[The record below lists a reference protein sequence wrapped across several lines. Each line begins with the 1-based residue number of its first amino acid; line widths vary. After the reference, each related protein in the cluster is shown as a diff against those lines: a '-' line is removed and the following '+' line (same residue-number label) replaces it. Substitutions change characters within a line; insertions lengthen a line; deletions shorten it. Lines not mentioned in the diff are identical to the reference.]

1 MNRFSKVLVA
11 NRGEIAVRIMRT
23 ASAMGYSTVAVFSD
37 ADRDSLHVATADES
51 IALGGLTAT
60 QSYLS
65 IEKVINAA
73 KQSGADAIHPGYGFL
88 SENTDFAAACDKAGI
103 VFIGPPAPAIRLM
116 GSKRLSKIAMLK
128 HGVPCIPGYQGEEQD
143 NATLLIKAKEVGLPL
158 MIKAS
163 AGGGGRGMRLVDDE
177 SKLEDELNAARREAK
192 SAFGSDEVILERAV
206 IQPRHIE
213 IQVFADQHG
222 NVIHLGE
229 RDCSIQRRH
238 QKVVEES
245 PSPFVDPELRSRM
258 GEAAVNA
265 AKACDYVG
273 AGTVEFLVDAD
284 KNFYFLEMNTRLQ
297 VEHPVTEMVTGLDLV
312 EMQLSVA
319 NGQPLP
325 LTQGQVQLK
334 GHAIEVRLYAEDP
347 RDNFM
352 PQTGRV
358 LSWKPSSKA
367 RVDSGI
373 QEGQTISPYYD
384 PMLAKVITWS
394 DTRSNAI
401 AKLSNALAETEL
413 LGVNQNISFLA
424 DVISRQAFLDGQAT
438 TAFLTQQYPGEAY
451 QDSVPSPQTI
461 AVAGLLVFRK
471 SQLDSR
477 YYGRQW
483 GRAVAMVSQHNL
495 LFAGNAYAVSISFSN
510 ELYTVSV
517 ANHEF
522 VFANVSQHQGK
533 CGFDLQGHRSKV
545 GFVDSVDTLYLQDQ
559 RGCYAFDDISYAPAT
574 AASAGGDENVRAS
587 MDGAIVEIAVAP
599 GDLVKAGD
607 VVAILE
613 AMKMAHQL
621 KAGVD
626 GVVDQLSVEVGQQV
640 KARQIIVTIS
650 ESD

>member
-587 MDGAIVEIAVAP
+587 MDGAIVEIAVAS

-650 ESD
+650 ESE

>member
-1 MNRFSKVLVA
+1 
-11 NRGEIAVRIMRT
+11 
-23 ASAMGYSTVAVFSD
+23 
-37 ADRDSLHVATADES
+37 
-51 IALGGLTAT
+51 
-60 QSYLS
+60 
-65 IEKVINAA
+65 
-73 KQSGADAIHPGYGFL
+73 
-88 SENTDFAAACDKAGI
+88 
-103 VFIGPPAPAIRLM
+103 
-116 GSKRLSKIAMLK
+116 
-128 HGVPCIPGYQGEEQD
+128 
-143 NATLLIKAKEVGLPL
+143 
-158 MIKAS
+158 
-163 AGGGGRGMRLVDDE
+163 
-177 SKLEDELNAARREAK
+177 
-192 SAFGSDEVILERAV
+192 LERAV
-206 IQPRHIE
+206 IEPRHIE
-213 IQVFADQHG
+213 IQIFADQHG

-587 MDGAIVEIAVAP
+587 MDGAIVEIAVAS

-650 ESD
+650 ESE

>member
-88 SENTDFAAACDKAGI
+88 SENTDFAAACDEAGI

-192 SAFGSDEVILERAV
+192 NAFGSDEVILERAV

-373 QEGQTISPYYD
+373 QKGQTISPYYD

-413 LGVNQNISFLA
+413 LGVNHNISFLA

-438 TAFLTQQYPGEAY
+438 TAFLAQQYPGEAY
-451 QDSVPSPQTI
+451 QDSLPSPQTI

-477 YYGRQW
+477 YYGRHW
-483 GRAVAMVSQHNL
+483 GRAVAMVNQHNL
-495 LFAGNAYAVSISFSN
+495 LFAGDVYAVSISFSN

-517 ANHEF
+517 ADQEF
-522 VFANVSQHQGK
+522 IFANVSQRQGT
-533 CGFDLQGHRSKV
+533 CRFDLQGHRSKV
-545 GFVDSVDTLYLQDQ
+545 GFIDRVDTLYLQDR

-587 MDGAIVEIAVAP
+587 MDGAIVEIAVAS

-650 ESD
+650 ESE